1 MWTIG
6 NRTEKTYGFSEVQR
20 DHGTFLAET
29 LGPNALHLQTNHL
42 HIMAK
47 NEPPIVGSIGE
58 TKPVVNSTRK
68 STVVN

>member
-6 NRTEKTYGFSEVQR
+6 NRTEKTYGFYEVQLNL
-20 DHGTFLAET
+20 GAFLSET
-29 LGPNALHLQTNHL
+29 LGPNALHLQTNHS
-42 HIMAK
+42 HIMVK
-47 NEPPIVGSIGE
+47 NEPPIVRSIDE